1 MAGTMVHLLVAEKLL
16 KELQRRNWRYSDA
29 EKSAFEPDYFIAGN
43 ICPDGIM
50 ARKNYERSMKLHTHF
65 RDGIP
70 DGSFDK
76 PGMVQLFEKRMRQFW
91 KEHKRED
98 RDFLSLYLGYI
109 THMMTDERFILEE
122 RPKFFE
128 NIAAIHLTQQE
139 RETFIRFNRE
149 TDLVD
154 FRLIREFP
162 ILQEAKKALERVK
175 PYEIRGMITAE
186 ELNESRAWI
195 LQHFF
200 RKQHQKEQTQYLEYD
215 SMVRFVETVTQ
226 EIINR
231 LFDEHYLEE

>member
-1 MAGTMVHLLVAEKLL
+1 
-16 KELQRRNWRYSDA
+16 
-29 EKSAFEPDYFIAGN
+29 
-43 ICPDGIM
+43 
-50 ARKNYERSMKLHTHF
+50 
-65 RDGIP
+65 
-70 DGSFDK
+70 
-76 PGMVQLFEKRMRQFW
+76 
-91 KEHKRED
+91 
-98 RDFLSLYLGYI
+98 
-109 THMMTDERFILEE
+109 MMTDERFILEE

-128 NIAAIHLTQQE
+128 NIAAIHLTQQD

>member
-16 KELQRRNWRYSDA
+16 KELQRRNWRYPDVEESV
-29 EKSAFEPDYFIAGN
+29 FEPDYFIAGN

-50 ARKNYERSMKLHTHF
+50 ACKNYERSMKLHTHF

-91 KEHKRED
+91 EEHKRED

-128 NIAAIHLTQQE
+128 NIAVIHLTQQD
-139 RETFIRFNRE
+139 RETFIRFNCE

-175 PYEIRGMITAE
+175 PYEIRGMIMAE

-200 RKQHQKEQTQYLEYD
+200 REQHQKEQTQYLEYD
-215 SMVRFVETVTQ
+215 RMVRFVETVTQ

-231 LFDEHYLEE
+231 LFEEHYLEE